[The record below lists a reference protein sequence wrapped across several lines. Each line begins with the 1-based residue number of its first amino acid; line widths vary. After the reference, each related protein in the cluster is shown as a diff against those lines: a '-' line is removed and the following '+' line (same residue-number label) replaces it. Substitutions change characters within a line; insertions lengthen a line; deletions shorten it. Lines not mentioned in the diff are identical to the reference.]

1 VRFRDD
7 GAAAPTFSGYEQH
20 KISKRE
26 QRKRRS
32 EVRNSSFQKFFVVM
46 LTLAAGGFCGQAAA
60 QGPQVVVNTG
70 NPDGKLGAL
79 SRPPSAN
86 KVETETAD
94 DFFLSQ
100 TTVLSGATITGLLTN
115 GATLA
120 NLANVEVEIYH
131 VFPLDSD
138 QQRIPEVPS
147 RTNSPSD
154 HEIGFATRAANN
166 GTLHARGSILENSL
180 TVLESVVNN
189 INKKPLNLTHGE
201 GAVTGQEVEIAITFT
216 TPIALGPGR
225 YFFRPQVLV
234 NNGDF
239 LFLSAPKPIKAP
251 GLDIPGDLQA
261 WIRNA
266 GLSPDWLRIGTDI
279 IGTDVPGTAAPVF
292 NMAFTLSGITIR
304 NAGSPGEPDCNGQ
317 TSAALNQQFGNHAA
331 ASLALGYPSVQALTA
346 SFRNACK
353 E

>member
-1 VRFRDD
+1 MLALG
-7 GAAAPTFSGYEQH
+7 GA
-20 KISKRE
+20 
-26 QRKRRS
+26 
-32 EVRNSSFQKFFVVM
+32 
-46 LTLAAGGFCGQAAA
+46 GFCSQAAA
-60 QGPQVVVNTG
+60 QGPQVVVKTG

-94 DFFLSQ
+94 DFFLNQ
-100 TTVLSGATITGLLTN
+100 TTVLTGATITGLLTN

-120 NLANVEVEIYH
+120 NLKNVEVEIYH

-138 QQRIPEVPS
+138 QNRIPDVPS
-147 RTNSPSD
+147 RANSPSD

-166 GTLHARGSILENSL
+166 GTLHARGAILNGNF
-180 TVLESVVNN
+180 TVLNSVVNS
-189 INKKPLNLTHGE
+189 INKKPLNTTHGE

-225 YFFRPQVLV
+225 YFFRPEVLV

-239 LFLSAPKPIKAP
+239 LFLSAPKPIVPP
-251 GLDIPGDLQA
+251 GVAIPGDLQA
-261 WIRNA
+261 WIRNT

-279 IGTDVPGTAAPVF
+279 IGTDIPGTTAPVF
-292 NMAFTLSGITIR
+292 NMTFTLSGITVR
-304 NAGSPGEPDCNGQ
+304 NAGTPGEPDCNGE
-317 TSAALNQQFGNHAA
+317 TSAALNHQFRDHASA
-331 ASLALGYPSVQALTA
+331 ALALGYPSVQALTE

>member
-1 VRFRDD
+1 MRNISYQKLFAVML
-7 GAAAPTFSGYEQH
+7 GLAAA
-20 KISKRE
+20 
-26 QRKRRS
+26 
-32 EVRNSSFQKFFVVM
+32 SF
-46 LTLAAGGFCGQAAA
+46 CSQAVA

-94 DFFLSQ
+94 DFFLNQ
-100 TTVLSGATITGLLTN
+100 TTVVTGATITGLLTN

-120 NLANVEVEIYH
+120 NLMNVEVEIYH

-147 RTNSPSD
+147 RANSPSD
-154 HEIGFATRAANN
+154 HEIEFATRAANQ
-166 GTLHARGSILENSL
+166 GTLHAQGVVLLNSF
-180 TVLESVVNN
+180 TVLNSVVNN
-189 INKKPLNLTHGE
+189 INKKPLNTTHGE
-201 GAVTGQEVEIAITFT
+201 NAVTGQEVGITITFT

-225 YFFRPQVLV
+225 YFFRPEVLV
-234 NNGDF
+234 SNGDF
-239 LFLSAPKPIKAP
+239 LFLSAPKPIVPP
-251 GLDIPGDLQA
+251 GVAIPGDLQA

-266 GLSPDWLRIGTDI
+266 RISPDWLRIGTDI
-279 IGTDVPGTAAPVF
+279 IGADNPATTAPVF

-304 NAGSPGEPDCNGQ
+304 NAGTPGEPDCNGQ
-317 TSAALNQQFGNHAA
+317 TSAALNQQFGNQASAA
-331 ASLALGYPSVQALTA
+331 LALGYPSVQALTA
-346 SFRNACK
+346 SFSNACT

>member
-1 VRFRDD
+1 M
-7 GAAAPTFSGYEQH
+7 
-20 KISKRE
+20 
-26 QRKRRS
+26 
-32 EVRNSSFQKFFVVM
+32 RNSSFQKFFSVM
-46 LTLAAGGFCGQAAA
+46 LGLAAAGFCSQAAA

-79 SRPPSAN
+79 SRPPSVN

-94 DFFLSQ
+94 DFFLNQ
-100 TTVLSGATITGLLTN
+100 TTVLTGATITGLLTN

-120 NLANVEVEIYH
+120 NLKNVEVEIYH
-131 VFPLDSD
+131 VFPVDSD

-147 RTNSPSD
+147 RANSPSD
-154 HEIGFATRAANN
+154 HEIAFATRALNN
-166 GTLHARGSILENSL
+166 GSLFARGAVLNDGF
-180 TVLESVVNN
+180 TVLNSVEDK
-189 INKKPLNLTHGE
+189 INKKPANTTHGE
-201 GAVTGQEVEIAITFT
+201 GAVTGQEVQITITFT

-225 YFFRPQVLV
+225 YFFRPEAFV

-239 LFLSAPKPIKAP
+239 LFLSAPKPIVAP
-251 GLDIPGDLQA
+251 GVAIPGDLQA
-261 WIRNA
+261 WIRNT
-266 GLSPDWLRIGTDI
+266 GISPDWLRIGTDI
-279 IGTDVPGTAAPVF
+279 IGTDVPGTTAPVF
-292 NMAFTLSGITIR
+292 NMTFTLSGITIR

-331 ASLALGYPSVQALTA
+331 ASSALGYPSVQALTE

>member
-1 VRFRDD
+1 MPDSSYKKLFAVLL
-7 GAAAPTFSGYEQH
+7 GLAAA
-20 KISKRE
+20 
-26 QRKRRS
+26 
-32 EVRNSSFQKFFVVM
+32 
-46 LTLAAGGFCGQAAA
+46 GFCSQAAA

-79 SRPPSAN
+79 SRPASAN
-86 KVETETAD
+86 KLETETAD
-94 DFFLSQ
+94 DFFLNQ

-120 NLANVEVEIYH
+120 NLENVEVEIYH

-166 GTLHARGSILENSL
+166 ATLAAHGTILDPSF
-180 TVLESVVNN
+180 TVLNSVVND
-189 INKKPLNLTHGE
+189 INKKPLNTTHGE
-201 GAVTGQEVEIAITFT
+201 GAVTGEKVEITITFS

-225 YFFRPQVLV
+225 YFFRPEVLV
-234 NNGDF
+234 ANGDF
-239 LFLSAPKPIKAP
+239 LFLSAPKPIVTP
-251 GLDIPGDLQA
+251 GVAIPGDLQA

-266 GLSPDWLRIGTDI
+266 NLSPDWLRIGTDI
-279 IGTDVPGTAAPVF
+279 IGTDSPGTPAPAF
-292 NMAFTLSGITIR
+292 NMTFTLSGFTIQ
-304 NAGSPGEPDCNGQ
+304 NAGTPGEPDCNGQ
-317 TSAALNQQFGNHAA
+317 TSAALNRQFGNHASA
-331 ASLALGYPSVQALTA
+331 ALALGYRSVQALTE
-346 SFRNACK
+346 SFRNACA

>member
-1 VRFRDD
+1 
-7 GAAAPTFSGYEQH
+7 
-20 KISKRE
+20 
-26 QRKRRS
+26 
-32 EVRNSSFQKFFVVM
+32 VRNSCIQKLFAAM
-46 LTLAAGGFCGQAAA
+46 LALAAAGLCSQAAA
-60 QGPQVVVNTG
+60 QGPQVLVKTG

-94 DFFLSQ
+94 DFFLNQ
-100 TTVLSGATITGLLTN
+100 TTVLTGASITGLLTN

-120 NLANVEVEIYH
+120 NLQNVEVEIYR

-138 QQRIPEVPS
+138 PDRIPEVPS

-154 HEIGFATRAANN
+154 HEIGFATRATSN
-166 GTLHARGSILENSL
+166 GTLHARGTILDNTF
-180 TVLESVVNN
+180 TVLNSVVNN
-189 INKKPLNLTHGE
+189 INKKPLNTTHGE

-225 YFFRPQVLV
+225 YFFRPEVLV
-234 NNGDF
+234 NSGDF
-239 LFLSAPKPIKAP
+239 LFLSSPKPIVPP
-251 GLDIPGDLQA
+251 GVAITGDLQA

-279 IGTDVPGTAAPVF
+279 IGTDVPGTTAPVF
-292 NMAFTLSGITIR
+292 NMTFTLSGITIR

-331 ASLALGYPSVQALTA
+331 ASLALGYPSVQALTE

>member
-1 VRFRDD
+1 
-7 GAAAPTFSGYEQH
+7 
-20 KISKRE
+20 
-26 QRKRRS
+26 
-32 EVRNSSFQKFFVVM
+32 VRNSSLQKLFAVM
-46 LTLAAGGFCGQAAA
+46 LALAGAGFCSQAGA

-70 NPDGKLGAL
+70 NPDAKLGAL

-94 DFFLSQ
+94 DFFLNQ
-100 TTVLSGATITGLLTN
+100 TTVLTGATITGLLAN

-120 NLANVEVEIYH
+120 NLQNVEVEIYH

-138 QQRIPEVPS
+138 QERIPDVPS

-154 HEIGFATRAANN
+154 HEIEFATRAANN
-166 GTLHARGSILENSL
+166 GTLHARCTILDNNF
-180 TVLESVVNN
+180 TVLNSVVNN
-189 INKKPLNLTHGE
+189 INKKPLNTTHGE
-201 GAVTGQEVEIAITFT
+201 GAVTGQEVEITITFT
-216 TPIALGPGR
+216 TPIALGSGR
-225 YFFRPQVLV
+225 YFFRPEVLL

-239 LFLSAPKPIKAP
+239 LFLSAPKPIVAP
-251 GLDIPGDLQA
+251 GVAIPGDLQA

-279 IGTDVPGTAAPVF
+279 IGTDVPGTTAPVF
-292 NMAFTLSGITIR
+292 NMTFTLSGITVR
-304 NAGSPGEPDCNGQ
+304 NAGTPGEPDCNGQ
-317 TSAALNQQFGNHAA
+317 TSAALNQQFGNHASA
-331 ASLALGYPSVQALTA
+331 ALALGYPSVQELTA

>member
-1 VRFRDD
+1 MRNSCIQKLFAAMLAL
-7 GAAAPTFSGYEQH
+7 AAAGL
-20 KISKRE
+20 
-26 QRKRRS
+26 
-32 EVRNSSFQKFFVVM
+32 SS
-46 LTLAAGGFCGQAAA
+46 QAAA
-60 QGPQVVVNTG
+60 QGPQVLVKTG

-94 DFFLSQ
+94 DFFLNQ
-100 TTVLSGATITGLLTN
+100 TTVLTGASITGLLTN

-120 NLANVEVEIYH
+120 NLENVEVEIYR

-138 QQRIPEVPS
+138 ANRIPDVPS

-154 HEIGFATRAANN
+154 HEIEFATRATSN
-166 GTLHARGSILENSL
+166 GTLHAHGAILDNTF
-180 TVLESVVNN
+180 TVLNSVVNN
-189 INKKPLNLTHGE
+189 INKKPLNTTHGE
-201 GAVTGQEVEIAITFT
+201 GAVSGQEVEITITFT

-225 YFFRPQVLV
+225 YFFRPEVSV
-234 NNGDF
+234 SNGDF
-239 LFLSAPKPIKAP
+239 LFLSAPKPIVPP
-251 GLDIPGDLQA
+251 GVAITGDLQA

-279 IGTDVPGTAAPVF
+279 IGTDVPGTTAPVF
-292 NMAFTLSGITIR
+292 NMTFTLSGITIR

-331 ASLALGYPSVQALTA
+331 ASSALGYRSVQALTE
-346 SFRNACK
+346 SFRNACR

>member
-1 VRFRDD
+1 
-7 GAAAPTFSGYEQH
+7 
-20 KISKRE
+20 
-26 QRKRRS
+26 
-32 EVRNSSFQKFFVVM
+32 VRNSSFQKFFAVI
-46 LTLAAGGFCGQAAA
+46 LGLAAAGFCSQAAA
-60 QGPQVVVNTG
+60 QEPQVVVNTG

-79 SRPPSAN
+79 SRPASAN

-94 DFFLSQ
+94 DFFLNQ
-100 TTVLSGATITGLLTN
+100 TTVLTGATITGLLTN

-120 NLANVEVEIYH
+120 NLQNVEVEIYH

-154 HEIGFATRAANN
+154 HEIAFATRASSN
-166 GTLHARGSILENSL
+166 GSLHARGVVLNEGF
-180 TVLESVVNN
+180 TVLNSVEDK
-189 INKKPLNLTHGE
+189 INKKPANTTHGE
-201 GAVTGQEVEIAITFT
+201 GAVTGQEVQITITFT

-225 YFFRPQVLV
+225 YFFRPEVLV

-239 LFLSAPKPIKAP
+239 LFLSTPKPIVAP
-251 GLDIPGDLQA
+251 GVAIPGDLQA
-261 WIRNA
+261 WIRNT
-266 GLSPDWLRIGTDI
+266 GISPDWLRIGTDI
-279 IGTDVPGTAAPVF
+279 IGTDVPGTTAPTF
-292 NMAFTLSGITIR
+292 NMTFTLSGITIR

-317 TSAALNQQFGNHAA
+317 TSAALNQQFGSHASA
-331 ASLALGYPSVQALTA
+331 ALALGYPSVQALTE